1 MEALIPPV
9 APAIVLSVLVGAFH
23 TCLYIVIRGTL
34 GRHLVAVL
42 LAAIVGAYVGQAVGR
57 RAGDPVL
64 LGDFSVLWASL
75 MAWAGSVIVIAIVAI
90 RPDRR
95 SSPSPDAPG
104 ARPDPGTGT
113 GTATGS
119 GTGTGSGSSARG

>member
-1 MEALIPPV
+1 VEALIPHV
-9 APAIVLSVLVGAFH
+9 APAIVLSVLVGAFQ

-34 GRHLVAVL
+34 GRHLLAVL

-64 LGDFSVLWASL
+64 LGDFSVLWASV
-75 MAWAGSVIVIAIVAI
+75 MAWAGIVLVIALAAI

-95 SSPSPDAPG
+95 GSVSGDG
-104 ARPDPGTGT
+104 IEARPDAGT
-113 GTATGS
+113 
-119 GTGTGSGSSARG
+119 GTGTGSGSSPRA